1 MTEQLSGRTRLGWI
15 VTAAA
20 ACIVGTGL
28 AMAALESHVQAHLT
42 DSRPIHIS
50 LEQLPMDLGEWHGRD
65 EEPDEAIGTLTGMDE
80 YRQLRFYKSGAPAAS
95 VLITYSGRPRQLTG
109 HYPEVCYPAV
119 GWHLE
124 YSKDV
129 TLRPENGLQIPA
141 QLHFLTKFTDS
152 MYSQIYIVNTLVNNG
167 VLTTNK
173 RAVDY
178 RTIGQERYVA
188 QIQALFHGAENQA
201 QVLDEAESLFGPLI
215 ETLGEHF
222 QGSPLE
228 TAGE

>member
-1 MTEQLSGRTRLGWI
+1 MTTPTPSRTRLGI
-15 VTAAA
+15 ISTVAAA
-20 ACIVGTGL
+20 LIVGSGL
-28 AMAALESHVQAHLT
+28 AMAALERHVQVHLT

-50 LEQLPMDLGEWHGRD
+50 LLDMPTDFGEWHGRD
-65 EEPDEAIGTLTGMDE
+65 DEPDEAIGTLIGLDE
-80 YRQLRFYKSGAPAAS
+80 FRQLRFHKPNAPTVS
-95 VLITYSGRPRQLTG
+95 VLITYSGRPRQLYG

-129 TLRPENGLQIPA
+129 TLRPKNGPQVPA
-141 QLHFLTKFTDS
+141 QLHFLSKFTDS

-173 RAVDY
+173 SALDY

-188 QIQALFHGAENQA
+188 QIQALFHGAESEA
-201 QVLDEAESLFGPLI
+201 QVLREAESLFGPMMEI
-215 ETLGEHF
+215 LGEHF
-222 QGSPLE
+222 QGSPLLP
-228 TAGE
+228 AGD